1 MTAPTAP
8 GTRPDPA
15 PRSCLVTGGNRGI
28 GLAIAADL
36 ARHGDDV
43 AVTYRTG
50 EPPPGLLGVQCDVTD
65 SAQVDA
71 AFKTVEERQGRVEV
85 LVANAGITRD
95 SLLPLMSDEEFIS
108 VIDTNLIGV
117 YRVVRRAMR
126 GILRARRG
134 RIILISSTVGMLGEA
149 GQTNYAASKAG
160 LIGFARSLVRE
171 VGARD
176 ITVNVVAPGY
186 VQTDMTASLPESVLA
201 KFVEHTPLGRAAA
214 PAEIASVVRFLAG
227 DEAAFITG
235 AVIPVDGGAS
245 MGL

>member
-1 MTAPTAP
+1 MSASTAPA
-8 GTRPDPA
+8 A
-15 PRSCLVTGGNRGI
+15 RSCLVTGGNRGI
-28 GLAIAADL
+28 GRAIAEDL
-36 ARHGDDV
+36 ARHGDAV

-50 EPPPGLLGVQCDVTD
+50 EPPAGLLGVQCDVTD
-65 SAQVDA
+65 GAQVDA

-95 SLLPLMSDEEFIS
+95 SLLPLMTDEEFIS

-134 RIILISSTVGMLGEA
+134 RIILISSSVGMLGEA
-149 GQTNYAASKAG
+149 GQTNYAAAKAG

-186 VQTDMTASLPESVLA
+186 VQTDMTAGLPESVLA
-201 KFVEHTPLGRAAA
+201 KFIEHTPLGRPAA

-227 DEAAFITG
+227 DEAAFLTG

-245 MGL
+245 MGH